1 MSGQRARWA
10 VRERLDVAR
19 IIAEHPLECGISP
32 REDLAAVRRFC
43 REERDCGVMHIAR
56 ALRAHDL
63 NTALAER
70 TESTR

>member
-19 IIAEHPLECGISP
+19 VIAEHPLECGISP
-32 REDLAAVRRFC
+32 REEIAAVRRFV
-43 REERDCGVMHIAR
+43 REERDLGVRMIAC

-70 TESTR
+70 TETP